1 MKVKG
6 KSIATSNFRE
16 KKYFSLVVDDFFSN
30 PKLIVDYLKSKPMEK
45 DPESFWPGKR
55 TESIHLFNEDI
66 SRAIILKILGCYYD
80 LQYHDIFWNYAD
92 LTFQSIPPF
101 SLDKN
106 DIRNKGWIHRDGVQN
121 IELSG
126 LIYLKENIDPDS
138 GTSIFKVKNENY
150 VEQTHFA
157 KTAFFKN
164 PTDYDEKYHIE
175 EYNKHLDNFIET
187 TRFQNIFNRMIMY
200 DPNEFHRANSYYVGS
215 EDESRL
221 TLVYFIGGI
230 EAGSTPLNR
239 IKYEEYDS
247 FIDYR
252 IKHESEEK

>member
-1 MKVKG
+1 MP
-6 KSIATSNFRE
+6 
-16 KKYFSLVVDDFFSN
+16 LVPSYIENLENYV
-30 PKLIVDYLKSKPMEK
+30 
-45 DPESFWPGKR
+45 PGKPIEEVQR
-55 TESIHLFNEDI
+55 NLGLNQIDKLASNENPI
-66 SRAIILKILGCYYD
+66 GPSPKALLEIE
-80 LQYHDIFWNYAD
+80 
-92 LTFQSIPPF
+92 QSIKK
-101 SLDKN
+101 L
-106 DIRNKGWIHRDGVQN
+106 HRYPDASGY
-121 IELSG
+121 ELRTKLS
-126 LIYLKENIDPDS
+126 KQ
-138 GTSIFKVKNENY
+138 FKVKNENY

-230 EAGSTPLNR
+230 EAGRTPLNR